1 MFKFD
6 LESGSKGDWFR
17 FFESKIEDGKT
28 IYLEPEKDAGRVC
41 VRVADVETL
50 EKIQA
55 QTRTKKAEF
64 VKDKDTR
71 QMVRVPYIDQTVEQ
85 EKKER
90 EMIWDHAIVAWEGI
104 LDSKGN
110 EIPCTLENKM
120 KLMSNPM
127 FARFMGRCFE
137 LITGNAEELKAA
149 AEKN

>member
-17 FFESKIEDGKT
+17 FFESKVEEGKT

-41 VRVADVETL
+41 VRVADAETL

-55 QTRTKKAEF
+55 ETRTKKAEF

-71 QMVRVPYIDQTVEQ
+71 QLVRVSYIDQTPAQ

-90 EMIWDHAIVAWEGI
+90 EMIWDHAIVDWENI
-104 LDSKGN
+104 IDSKGN
-110 EIPCTLENKM
+110 QIPCTLENKM

-127 FARFMGRCFE
+127 FARFIGRCFE
-137 LITGNAEELKAA
+137 LITGNAEELKVAS
-149 AEKN
+149 EKN

>member
-17 FFESKIEDGKT
+17 FFESKVEDGKI
-28 IYLEPEKDAGRVC
+28 IYLEPQEDAGQVC
-41 VRVADVETL
+41 VRIADVDTL
-50 EKIQA
+50 EKIQS
-55 QTRTKKAEF
+55 QTRTRKEEN
-64 VKDKDTR
+64 VWNKDTR
-71 QMVRVPYIDQTVEQ
+71 QYHHVAYTSQTPEQ

-90 EMIWDHAIVAWEGI
+90 EKIWDHAIVDWKGI

-137 LITGNAEELKAA
+137 LITGNAEDLKAA
-149 AEKN
+149 KEKN

>member
-17 FFESKIEDGKT
+17 FFESKVEDGKT
-28 IYLEPEKDAGRVC
+28 IYLEPDADAGRVC
-41 VRVADVETL
+41 VRVADAETL

-55 QTRTKKAEF
+55 ETRTKKAEF

-71 QMVRVPYIDQTVEQ
+71 QLVRVPYIDQTPTQ

-90 EMIWDHAIVAWEGI
+90 EMIWDHAIVDWENI
-104 LDSKGN
+104 IDSKGN
-110 EIPCTLENKM
+110 QIPCTLENKM

-127 FARFMGRCFE
+127 FARFIGRCFE

-149 AEKN
+149 SEKN